1 MMSTNLD
8 AMVLATTAGAS
19 VTVLF
24 VLLLRRPLRAAFGAR
39 VAYGLWSL
47 PPLAILA
54 VLLPVPTHP
63 VAGSVL
69 AMVQVAPIQAFA
81 DAPAAQSASTA
92 WLAIRSGEHT
102 SELQSLMRKTYAVFC
117 LQKKKH

>member
-92 WLAIRSGEHT
+92 WLAIWLLGVVAMLVWIGWQQRRRSEEHT
-102 SELQSLMRKTYAVFC
+102 S
-117 LQKKKH
+117 

>member
-1 MMSTNLD
+1 MMSTNLVV
-8 AMVLATTAGAS
+8 MVLATTAVSS
-19 VTVLF
+19 VTVLI

-54 VLLPVPTHP
+54 VLLPVLTHP

-69 AMVQVAPIQAFA
+69 AMVQLAPIQAFPVA
-81 DAPAAQSASTA
+81 TARPSASKARPAIWQVGRTA
-92 WLAIRSGEHT
+92 WWGR
-102 SELQSLMRKTYAVFC
+102 VV
-117 LQKKKH
+117 

>member
-1 MMSTNLD
+1 MMSTNLV
-8 AMVLATTAGAS
+8 ALVLATTAVSS

-54 VLLPVPTHP
+54 VLLAVPTLH

-69 AMVQVAPIQAFA
+69 AMVEVAPMQAVA
-81 DAPAAQSASTA
+81 DGHGTPAARPGT
-92 WLAIRSGEHT
+92 LATWRRGGGAEGW
-102 SELQSLMRKTYAVFC
+102 
-117 LQKKKH
+117 